1 MLALLGGCLCHCL
14 ARSSGLSSR
23 TCSSHDPAFW
33 QPLDLTGTEA
43 DEDDHKSPLA
53 DLVQEYYGP
62 RSMLSEVTE
71 KIDSVSSTA
80 TSCTATSVRASVP
93 VSGVASSSN
102 KHINSLVLIVLL
114 ARALH

>member
-43 DEDDHKSPLA
+43 DEEDHKSPLA
-53 DLVQEYYGP
+53 GLVQEYYGP

-71 KIDSVSSTA
+71 NIASVSSFSAPSGISSGAASATA
-80 TSCTATSVRASVP
+80 FAGTSGSASGA
-93 VSGVASSSN
+93 VSAVISSSS
-102 KHINSLVLIVLL
+102 K
-114 ARALH
+114 